1 MQVGFKSL
9 LTLHLILSRSLAY
22 HSGKVFVGDIGKNRV
37 FVLDNT
43 MEVETIG
50 ETGNGRLQ
58 FKVLRFWS
66 DLRCCLKCSS
76 LKKRLLQGPSCL
88 VADSKGSVLV
98 VDSHNHRIQL
108 LNPDFTFGA
117 KVKVI
122 GKTFSFGTAKS
133 KLQRSYKLYLFCRS
147 KNLRPNKT
155 EQGVVTS
162 QQNYNF
168 PLHDMTFQTLVLK
181 F

>member
-66 DLRCCLKCSS
+66 DLRGCVKCSS
-76 LKKRLLQGPSCL
+76 LK
-88 VADSKGSVLV
+88 
-98 VDSHNHRIQL
+98 HRHRR
-108 LNPDFTFGA
+108 N
-117 KVKVI
+117 
-122 GKTFSFGTAKS
+122 
-133 KLQRSYKLYLFCRS
+133 
-147 KNLRPNKT
+147 
-155 EQGVVTS
+155 VTS
-162 QQNYNF
+162 HHF
-168 PLHDMTFQTLVLK
+168 FRLFSLVLTI
-181 F
+181 FHFF